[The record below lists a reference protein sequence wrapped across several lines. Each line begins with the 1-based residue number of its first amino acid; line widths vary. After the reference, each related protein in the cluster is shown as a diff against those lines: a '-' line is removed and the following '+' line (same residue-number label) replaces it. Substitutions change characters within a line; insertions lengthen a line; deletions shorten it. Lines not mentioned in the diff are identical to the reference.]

1 MTPEQT
7 MKQRRKW
14 FKIALEEGR
23 QIELAQV
30 AIHAIESMSVGGFR
44 PGMIRRLK
52 AEQQRA
58 LVAMDKGAEKLGA
71 PYGA

>member
-7 MKQRRKW
+7 VKQRRKW

-30 AIHAIESMSVGGFR
+30 AIHAIEAMSIGGFR
-44 PGMIRRLK
+44 PSMIRRLQ

-58 LVAMDKGAEKLGA
+58 LKAMDKAAARLGA